1 MGRGATVEV
10 NGVTLAYRRH
20 GAGPPVLLV
29 APAAARAA
37 LWDMHQVPALVAA
50 GYEVITFDNR
60 GTVPSSSPPGPYR
73 LAELVADTAGLI
85 RALGIGPCR
94 VAGSSLG
101 AMVAQELALVR
112 PDLVTGIAL
121 LGTRGR
127 LTHYLRA
134 LTTATAQAVRHAD
147 TVPAGYAAVTGM
159 GNLFGQ
165 RTLADDKFAAEWLA
179 LAEAFPV
186 AGDGPA
192 SQYDA
197 AAIPDRLAALSAVAT
212 PTLVMAFEQDVIT
225 PVELCREVAGAIT
238 GSTYVEVKECGH
250 FGFLERP
257 DEVNA
262 HVINFF
268 DSLATPA
275 W

>member
-1 MGRGATVEV
+1 M
-10 NGVTLAYRRH
+10 TLAYRRR
-20 GAGPPVLLV
+20 GSGPPVLLI

-60 GTVPSSSPPGPYR
+60 GSAPSSAPTGPYR

-94 VAGSSLG
+94 IAGSSLG
-101 AMVAQELALVR
+101 AMIAQELALVR

-127 LTHYLRA
+127 LTHYQRA
-134 LTTATAQAVRHAD
+134 LAIATAQAVRAGD
-147 TVPAGYAAVTGM
+147 AIPASYAAVTGM
-159 GNLFGQ
+159 GTLFGL
-165 RTLADDKFAAEWLA
+165 RTLADDRFTADWLQ
-179 LAEAFPV
+179 LAESFPV
-186 AGDGPA
+186 RGEGPA

-197 AAIPDRLAALSAVAT
+197 ARIPDRLDALSAVTT
-212 PTLVMAFEQDVIT
+212 PTLVVAFDQDVVT
-225 PVELCREVAGAIT
+225 PAELCREVANAIP
-238 GSTYVEVKECGH
+238 GSSYVEVKDCGH

-257 DEVNA
+257 DEVNG
-262 HVINFF
+262 HVIAFF
-268 DSLATPA
+268 DTLAAATA
-275 W
+275 SW